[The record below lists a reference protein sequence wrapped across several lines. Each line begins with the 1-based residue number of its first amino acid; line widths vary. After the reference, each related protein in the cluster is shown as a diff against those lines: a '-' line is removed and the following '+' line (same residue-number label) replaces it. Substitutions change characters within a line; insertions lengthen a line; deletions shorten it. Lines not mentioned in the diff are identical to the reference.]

1 MRHAD
6 ELPVGEHHAGTHVAV
21 VENDVDALSLE
32 LFIETVGGFAH
43 GFALRI
49 VHRADHH
56 FERGDGVRPDDAALV
71 VTLLDGS
78 AGETGHA
85 DAVAAHLENLRLA
98 VFIEIGGVEGFG
110 VLRAKVEDV
119 TDFNAA
125 LQAEHA
131 LAVGRG
137 VALDDVAQVGNLG
150 FGQVAAEVH
159 AGVVIALFIGA
170 AAEVGHV
177 GDGQVCIDG
186 NVFLDADRAEI
197 AGLGTE
203 VLEDLGV
210 GREAEAVLELRQMT
224 GLDFVEVVVGTEQ
237 DEDDLG
243 GKRIALF
250 VSAVGGKHDALD
262 GLFKGNA

>member
-21 VENDVDALSLE
+21 VEDDVDALSLE

-43 GFALRI
+43 GFALRV

-186 NVFLDADRAEI
+186 NV
-197 AGLGTE
+197 
-203 VLEDLGV
+203 
-210 GREAEAVLELRQMT
+210 GRKAEAVLELRQMT